1 VVSHED
7 NVAVGEAE
15 PAAGSRWQ
23 VPFFTIW
30 TGQAASLVGSELVQ
44 FALVWW
50 LTKRTGSA
58 TALAIASMM
67 GLLPQIVLSP
77 FAGALVDRWNRRIVM
92 AVADSAIALATLG
105 LAALFAFD
113 IIDVWHVYV
122 LMFVRSLGGAFHWP
136 AMQASTSLMVPQE
149 QLARVAGL
157 NQMLFGAVGIVA
169 PPLGA
174 LMLEVAS
181 VQGVLAVDVATA
193 VLAVS
198 ALLFVHIPQPVRRAR
213 GQGLLGVLT
222 DMRQGWRYVWAW
234 PGLVGLMVLALIVK
248 VALTPAFSLLP
259 LLVRQHYG
267 GEAPQYSLL
276 NVVVSVGIVTGGLI
290 LSAWGGFK
298 RKIYTTM
305 MGVFILGGGLL
316 GLGLL
321 PPDWFPVAV
330 ASGFVVGLVIPL
342 IDGPI
347 MAITQSHVVPEMQG
361 RVFTLI
367 GSLLSL
373 TSPIGLALAGPV
385 ADRLGLGVWYL
396 VAALLCFATGIAGTM
411 VPAVVHIEENANGG
425 EPTAPAAHPTG
436 LVDLEPSQGA

>member
-1 VVSHED
+1 MSQEESGAVSKD
-7 NVAVGEAE
+7 E
-15 PAAGSRWQ
+15 PAADSRWRL
-23 VPFFTIW
+23 PFFTIW

-77 FAGALVDRWNRRIVM
+77 FAGALVDRWNRRVVM
-92 AVADSAIALATLG
+92 AVADGAIALATLG
-105 LAALFAFD
+105 LAVLFAFD
-113 IIDVWHVYV
+113 AVDVWHVYV

-136 AMQASTSLMVPQE
+136 AMQASTSLMVPHE

-174 LMLEVAS
+174 LMLEMAS
-181 VQGVLAVDVATA
+181 VQGALAVDIATA
-193 VLAVS
+193 VLAVG
-198 ALLFVHIPQPVRRAR
+198 ALAFVHVPQPVRRAEGR
-213 GQGLLGVLT
+213 GLLGVLT

-234 PGLVGLMVLALIVK
+234 PGLVGLIVLALIVK

-276 NVVVSVGIVTGGLI
+276 NVVVSAGVVCGGVV

-305 MGVFILGGGLL
+305 MGICVLGAGLL

-321 PPDWFPVAV
+321 PREWFPVAV
-330 ASGFVVGLVIPL
+330 ASGFVTGLVIPL

-347 MAITQSHVVPEMQG
+347 MAITQSRVLPEMQG
-361 RVFTLI
+361 RVFTLM

-396 VAALLCFATGIAGTM
+396 VAALLCFATGLAGAM
-411 VPAVVHIEENANGG
+411 IPAVVHIEENANNGQQAQG
-425 EPTAPAAHPTG
+425 PYPAG
-436 LVDLEPSQGA
+436 LAELELS

>member
-1 VVSHED
+1 
-7 NVAVGEAE
+7 
-15 PAAGSRWQ
+15 
-23 VPFFTIW
+23 
-30 TGQAASLVGSELVQ
+30 
-44 FALVWW
+44 
-50 LTKRTGSA
+50 
-58 TALAIASMM
+58 
-67 GLLPQIVLSP
+67 
-77 FAGALVDRWNRRIVM
+77 
-92 AVADSAIALATLG
+92 
-105 LAALFAFD
+105 
-113 IIDVWHVYV
+113 VWHIYV
-122 LMFVRSLGGAFHWP
+122 LMFVRSLGSAFHWP
-136 AMQASTSLMVPQE
+136 AMQASTSLMVPHE

-157 NQMLFGAVGIVA
+157 NQMLSGAVGIVA

-181 VQGVLAVDVATA
+181 VQGALAVDIATA
-193 VLAVS
+193 VLAVG
-198 ALLFVHIPQPVRRAR
+198 ALVFVHIPQPARRAEGR
-213 GQGLLGVLT
+213 GLLGILT

-234 PGLVGLMVLALIVK
+234 PGLVGLMALALIVK

-276 NVVVSVGIVTGGLI
+276 NMVASAGVVCGGVI
-290 LSAWGGFK
+290 LGAWGGFK

-305 MGVFILGGGLL
+305 MGICILGVGLL

-321 PPDWFPVAV
+321 PREWFPVAV

-347 MAITQSHVVPEMQG
+347 MAITQSRVLPEMQG
-361 RVFTLI
+361 RVFTLM

-396 VAALLCFATGIAGTM
+396 VAALLCFATGLAGAM

-425 EPTAPAAHPTG
+425 QPAQEPHPAG
-436 LVDLEPSQGA
+436 LAELELSRGA